1 MSLQDQ
7 LSHYAKKEHP
17 IIEGDIYVST
27 DGNDAADGSREHP
40 FATIERAVKAVRALK
55 TGKSGVRV
63 CVHAGEYLTSGIA
76 LTQEDSGSADCP
88 ITYSAYGDGEVIL
101 NGGVTLR
108 AEDFTAIDE
117 AARARLHG
125 AARDN
130 VVCVDLKKYGLSEKD
145 WGRLCPIGAFGT
157 ENKYDDCEEGANCE
171 LFLNGQ
177 RMTLARYPDEGFL
190 RLGAVADVGDV
201 WEFPEQ
207 NYHYDWNER
216 RNHRGGAYIMDKPTT
231 ARAAGWK
238 DTGDIWAYGYFYHD
252 WADSSTPVKGFDIAH
267 RTFYPAHVSRY
278 GARKDAL
285 YYFYNVFE
293 EMDAPG
299 EWYLDRGAGKLYF
312 YPPVDLKGAR
322 IEMTV
327 TRSSVIDAKNV
338 NHVTFEGFTVKGTRA
353 DAITIE
359 GDHNT
364 LRRLN
369 IYGVMGNAMAVKG
382 NFNIVTDCEVSH
394 TGKGGVIMSGGDRAT
409 LTPGCSRVEN
419 CLFHDWAEVYMVYC
433 GAVRLEGCG
442 NVCAHNEMYNA
453 PHSAIFYYGNDHV
466 IEYNYIHDVVLHS
479 SDAGAIYS
487 GQDWAGQGCV
497 VRYNCLCD
505 IGGGEFTPDGIYFDD
520 MLSGQT
526 AYGNLLINVRKNG
539 FLIGGGRDNFVF
551 NNIMVHCGKAL
562 TYDDRGRDG
571 FMNNGWA
578 VASVASYE
586 NGSMWKRLRQSPYQS
601 EIWKKRYPSLARLSH
616 DFSDPNS
623 PEFAPNPA
631 HALVYDN
638 LAIDEAGSIGR
649 IDPSVAE
656 YSDVD
661 RNMAY
666 KSLNEAGFEED
677 SYTLRAD
684 AQALRDMPGFVN
696 LPLEKIGR
704 C

>member
-1 MSLQDQ
+1 
-7 LSHYAKKEHP
+7 
-17 IIEGDIYVST
+17 
-27 DGNDAADGSREHP
+27 
-40 FATIERAVKAVRALK
+40 
-55 TGKSGVRV
+55 
-63 CVHAGEYLTSGIA
+63 
-76 LTQEDSGSADCP
+76 
-88 ITYSAYGDGEVIL
+88 
-101 NGGVTLR
+101 
-108 AEDFTAIDE
+108 
-117 AARARLHG
+117 
-125 AARDN
+125 
-130 VVCVDLKKYGLSEKD
+130 
-145 WGRLCPIGAFGT
+145 
-157 ENKYDDCEEGANCE
+157 
-171 LFLNGQ
+171 
-177 RMTLARYPDEGFL
+177 
-190 RLGAVADVGDV
+190 
-201 WEFPEQ
+201 
-207 NYHYDWNER
+207 
-216 RNHRGGAYIMDKPTT
+216 MDKPTT
-231 ARAAGWK
+231 ARAAGWR

-278 GARKDAL
+278 GARRDAL

-293 EMDAPG
+293 ELDAPG
-299 EWYLDRGAGKLYF
+299 EWYLDRESGWLYV
-312 YPPVDLKGAR
+312 YPPVELKDAR

-327 TRSSVIDAKNV
+327 TRKSVIDAQNV
-338 NHVTFEGFTVKGTRA
+338 NYVTFEGFTVKGTRA
-353 DAITIE
+353 DAITVE

-369 IYGVMGNAMAVKG
+369 VYGVMGNAMAVKG

-394 TGKGGVIMSGGDRAT
+394 TGKGGVIMSGGDRET

-466 IEYNYIHDVVLHS
+466 IEYNHIHDVVLHS

-497 VRYNCLCD
+497 VRYNCLYD

-578 VASVASYE
+578 VAAVSSYE

-601 EIWKKRYPSLARLSH
+601 AIWKKRYPSLARLSH
-616 DFSDPNS
+616 YFSDPNS
-623 PEFAPNPA
+623 PEFATNQS

-638 LAIDEAGSIGR
+638 LVIDEAGSVGR
-649 IDPSVAE
+649 IDSSVKE

-666 KSLNEAGFEED
+666 RSFEEAGFEKD
-677 SYTLRAD
+677 SYTLKAG
-684 AQALRDMPGFVN
+684 AQAFRDMPGFVN